1 MSGHILSSIISGAY
15 KRIIQ
20 QLTWEFKTSLEKI
33 DMILD
38 LICYGGF
45 EAYKKFKQVLK
56 ETRHDNTL
64 LMKMKEKEDEI
75 IIEMGMYLI
84 FVPPM

>member
-1 MSGHILSSIISGAY
+1 
-15 KRIIQ
+15 
-20 QLTWEFKTSLEKI
+20 
-33 DMILD
+33 MILD

-75 IIEMGMYLI
+75 IKEMGMYLI